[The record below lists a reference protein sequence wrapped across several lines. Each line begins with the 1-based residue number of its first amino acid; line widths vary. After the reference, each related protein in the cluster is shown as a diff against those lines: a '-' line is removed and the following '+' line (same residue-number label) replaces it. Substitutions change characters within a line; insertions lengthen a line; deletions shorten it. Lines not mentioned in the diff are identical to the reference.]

1 MGDTYG
7 RAAMDYDFV
16 TASPDSRWVGETAA
30 RRRQR
35 RLSSPSLR
43 AYLTPAFDAVAE
55 EGGGVSAYSSSSS
68 SGGLDL
74 EFDASLL
81 RYRRAC
87 FAATADLDSRVLRYS
102 PQSAPPPPP
111 PPMQSRMAYPV
122 AEDAIWA
129 HGGYHYGSKP
139 EISDSI
145 LSAFVGQINAADYQ
159 GNKRLSLK
167 QFPLGC
173 IVKLR
178 NAAGGRFTATPVF
191 HDFEGLSLASPRQTS
206 VDHPTPARGA
216 TNSIKPPAELQEGA
230 TNSIKPPAELQEG
243 AVRGTKVEL
252 STPKVEDKAV
262 SEQPY
267 PNEEEDDAKI
277 IEALYGH
284 SGKRRLP
291 IFMQICPE

>member
-16 TASPDSRWVGETAA
+16 TASPDSRWVGETVA

-55 EGGGVSAYSSSSS
+55 EGGGVSGYSSSSS

-102 PQSAPPPPP
+102 PQSAPPPLPQ
-111 PPMQSRMAYPV
+111 PMQSRMAYPM

-139 EISDSI
+139 E
-145 LSAFVGQINAADYQ
+145 
-159 GNKRLSLK
+159 
-167 QFPLGC
+167 
-173 IVKLR
+173 
-178 NAAGGRFTATPVF
+178 AGGRFTTTPVF
-191 HDFEGLSLASPRQTS
+191 HDFEGLSFASPRQTS

-230 TNSIKPPAELQEG
+230 TNSIKPPAEVQEG
-243 AVRGTKVEL
+243 TVRGTKVEL
-252 STPKVEDKAV
+252 STPKVEAKAV
-262 SEQPY
+262 SEKPY
-267 PNEEEDDAKI
+267 PNEEEDDSKI